1 MLQKISTKA
10 FSGHGPI
17 QTLYPGTAVS
27 NLDSGIGSIGRIDH
41 ARFQGTHHIPM
52 HPHVNDEI
60 LSYFR
65 TGKVRHLDS
74 EGFSETIGRNRLMLM
89 KAGKL
94 FFHEEWID
102 GESEPHEGLQ
112 IFIRP
117 GAKDLKPSV
126 IFRDIEPVNSED
138 EWRLLASPGTE
149 TSLQFSSQTWIFDVK
164 LSPGMKIDPP
174 VLPAKGLTVLLY
186 VYQGQ
191 TSVNETISLVKKES
205 LIIKDEAISIRTTDG
220 AELVLF
226 LTDKNAPIYK
236 GGMYSGNKIYD
247 PFRLRPMS
255 ANQ

>member
-10 FSGHGPI
+10 FSGYGPI
-17 QTLYPGTAVS
+17 QMLYPGTAVS

-60 LSYFR
+60 FSYFR

-94 FFHEEWID
+94 FYHEEWID

-117 GAKDLKPSV
+117 GAKDLKPAV
-126 IFRDIEPVNSED
+126 IFQDIEPVNSED

-149 TSLQFSSQTWIFDVK
+149 TPLQFSSQTWIFDAK
-164 LSPGMKIDPP
+164 LSPGMKIDMPG
-174 VLPAKGLTVLLY
+174 LPAKGLTALLY

-191 TSVNETISLVKKES
+191 ISVNETISLAKKES
-205 LIIKDEAISIRTTDG
+205 LIIKAEAISIRTNNG

-226 LTDKNAPIYK
+226 LTDENAPIYK
-236 GGMYSGNKIYD
+236 GGMYSGNK
-247 PFRLRPMS
+247 MS
-255 ANQ
+255 AVRS